1 MADRVA
7 ELLEQRLR
15 IRGNGLAAKLHKGG
29 RLLPRRVRAAAEV
42 LQASAAMAQNPKLLL
57 QVDVEAT
64 AQAYDVCL
72 KHLNGSSFK
81 GRRKNA
87 VLSVAASWCWTRPP
101 LVSERP
107 CMESQRIPC
116 KRQLRRKAIPAMRAG
131 RSPANQAVFRLR
143 IDSVSQHANRYGA
156 CMKTG
161 VRRKAGNSQNGPP
174 NMRT

>member
-1 MADRVA
+1 MTGVPIQRMADRVA

-87 VLSVAASWCWTRPP
+87 VLSVAASVAFSL
-101 LVSERP
+101 LVV
-107 CMESQRIPC
+107 
-116 KRQLRRKAIPAMRAG
+116 AG
-131 RSPANQAVFRLR
+131 IVLALMVWRGF
-143 IDSVSQHANRYGA
+143 I
-156 CMKTG
+156 
-161 VRRKAGNSQNGPP
+161 
-174 NMRT
+174 